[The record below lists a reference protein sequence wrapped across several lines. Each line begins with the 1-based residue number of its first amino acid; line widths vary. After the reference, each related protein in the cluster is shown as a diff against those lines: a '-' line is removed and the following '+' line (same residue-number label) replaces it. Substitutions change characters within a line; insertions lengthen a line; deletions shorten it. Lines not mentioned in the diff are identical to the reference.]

1 MARDHEAEIQDAID
15 AALAK
20 LRVQEFA
27 LLELLQAL
35 PKPDAAALADGLRAR
50 VNEWAREAGLSFT
63 TRVDEVASEQ
73 LTSLLGALGEAPT
86 MPAQLRL
93 EIHEP

>member
-35 PKPDAAALADGLRAR
+35 PKPDASTLADGLRAR
-50 VNEWAREAGLSFT
+50 VNEWALEAGPSFT
-63 TRVDEVASEQ
+63 ARVDEMASEQ